1 MNNMVLQ
8 IGNEKCHIYQSSDVL
23 KCLKGQTSVYNKIE
37 EILNQLF
44 NNNIMLNQLNSNITT
59 ENYVNYVN
67 YVNHLHKYN
76 KNILE
81 IYDDHI
87 FDMYYKIPKE
97 KSIETEESIKNKT
110 LLQVKIFLDYEKLY
124 NKKTVETQTIESVFK
139 KDKSIQIM
147 KDKEISTIT
156 QQYSQTQ
163 KVTNTLFY
171 LKDIYD

>member
-1 MNNMVLQ
+1 MIIFL
-8 IGNEKCHIYQSSDVL
+8 ICTIKYQ
-23 KCLKGQTSVYNKIE
+23 KK
-37 EILNQLF
+37 
-44 NNNIMLNQLNSNITT
+44 
-59 ENYVNYVN
+59 
-67 YVNHLHKYN
+67 
-76 KNILE
+76 
-81 IYDDHI
+81 
-87 FDMYYKIPKE
+87 